1 MVKMETKKVAEA
13 KINQERDR
21 DETQEAAI
29 KIKEAKY
36 LVHDKFPSLS
46 FGS

>member
-1 MVKMETKKVAEA
+1 MVKMESKKVTKA

-21 DETQEAAI
+21 DEAQEAAI
-29 KIKEAKY
+29 KSKEAKY